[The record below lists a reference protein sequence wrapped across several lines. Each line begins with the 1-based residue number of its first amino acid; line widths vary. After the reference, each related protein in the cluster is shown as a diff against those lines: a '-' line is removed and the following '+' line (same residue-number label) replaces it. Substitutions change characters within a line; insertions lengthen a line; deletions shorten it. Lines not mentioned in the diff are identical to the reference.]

1 MATSSQDPCVS
12 RSARGISSRCGWMR
26 ISFIFALIVA
36 CFAPASMSIGKA
48 ADLIDQQL
56 ALAHQEAGVQ
66 PTPICDD
73 ATFLRRVSLDLIGR
87 VPTKVEL
94 ESFLRK
100 PDRGAKISELIQ
112 SDEHNKFWSS
122 LWTTLLVG
130 RNQRREVEQE
140 VLRNWIE
147 GELSRDPK
155 LDEIAF
161 ALITAQGVTS
171 LDGPVNYVVASR
183 EDPVMQLS
191 RTFLSIQLD
200 CAECHDHPFDRWTAS
215 DYEAMKR
222 FYGPT
227 RFREVSGGVAVSDS
241 GPSGELPTFLS
252 GRKPHTSA
260 WRRELGLMVVRSKT
274 FSRAMVNRTWHWL
287 MGRGFIEPVDGV
299 SRDNQASIPALLET
313 LAGDLRADQSRLRP
327 LIQRICES
335 DAYQREVSDEDAVL
349 AEKQRSLFAA
359 RSPRSLLP
367 EQWIASLATVLDR
380 PLPTANDL
388 AKQTREL
395 IGLGQELQPARD
407 PFEWTSTT
415 QTLVRQLA
423 VDIPAPLRDL
433 DSTFLATVARHPTE
447 EERELVTGF
456 TSREILFAIVHGN
469 EFTTND

>member
-1 MATSSQDPCVS
+1 MPISNAGAFVS
-12 RSARGISSRCGWMR
+12 RDPKGISSQRGWLR
-26 ISFIFALIVA
+26 IPFIIAAVTAWFG
-36 CFAPASMSIGKA
+36 PASLSICEA
-48 ADLIDQQL
+48 ANRIDQQL
-56 ALAHQEAGVQ
+56 AVAHQEAGIE

-87 VPTKVEL
+87 VPTKLEL
-94 ESFLRK
+94 ESFLRQ
-100 PDRGAKISELIQ
+100 PDRKAKISELLQ
-112 SDEHNKFWSS
+112 SDEHVEFWSS

-130 RNQRREVEQE
+130 RHQRREVEQE

-147 GELSRDPK
+147 GQLSEDPR
-155 LDEIAF
+155 LDKIAF

-191 RTFLSIQLD
+191 RTFLAIQLD

-227 RFREVSGGVAVSDS
+227 RFREVSGGVAVSDG
-241 GPSGELPTFLS
+241 GPNGELPTFLS
-252 GRKPHTSA
+252 GRKPYTSA
-260 WRRELGLMVVRSKT
+260 WRRELGLMVIRSKT

-287 MGRGFIEPVDGV
+287 MGRGLIDPVDGL
-299 SRDNQASIPALLET
+299 SRDNQASIPALLDS
-313 LAGDLRADQSRLRP
+313 LAEDLRADKSRLRP
-327 LIQRICES
+327 LIQQICES
-335 DAYQREVSDEDAVL
+335 DAYQRAVSKEGAVV
-349 AEKQRSLFAA
+349 AEKQRRLFAA
-359 RSPRSLLP
+359 RSPRTLLP

-380 PLPTANDL
+380 PRPKANDV

-395 IGLGQELQPARD
+395 IGLGQELRPARD
-407 PFEWTSTT
+407 PFEWTATT

-423 VDIPAPLRDL
+423 AEIPAPLRDL
-433 DSTFLATVARHPTE
+433 DSTFLATVARRPTE
-447 EERELVTGF
+447 EERELVAGF